1 MSEASRLTV
10 DLLLRL
16 KNQYGDLNR
25 ALVLEYV
32 AANGTTSER
41 RIAQD
46 VGLSRAV
53 VRRALQEWS

>member
-1 MSEASRLTV
+1 MTETSRLTV
-10 DLLLRL
+10 EMLLRL

-46 VGLSRAV
+46 VGLSRSV

>member
-1 MSEASRLTV
+1 MTEASRLTV

-16 KNQYGDLNR
+16 KNQYGDLNC

-46 VGLSRAV
+46 VGLSRSV